1 MTSTLRAAESTLG
14 AIGRIADEAAS
25 AQELLEQASERI
37 GRVVPNDGSF
47 LASTDPD
54 TTLVTGLGII
64 TDLPLDQC
72 QPTWD
77 YEMLVPDQL
86 KFADIARSGRPV
98 ADIHDATGG
107 HPDRS
112 PRFRAY
118 RVATGFRAEVRM
130 AFTIGEAAWG
140 IGQINRR
147 GTGARFT
154 PDEKAWLERVA
165 PVVARG
171 LRRTLLAQPVA
182 DIAGRGPGVIVLD
195 RDGAVVSA
203 TREATEWPGELD
215 PALLTGGGR
224 DLPLPFHAHGF
235 AARMR
240 AAHEDGEPTMRARL
254 RTRSGAWVLMH
265 GSPLPGTDQLVLII
279 EPAKASDVAPLI
291 VEAYDLTQ
299 RELEVTRAIA
309 RGLKT
314 AEIAAHLHLSPHTV
328 RDHVKAVFEK
338 VGARSRGEL
347 VHRVFAEHYA
357 PPAH

>member
-77 YEMLVPDQL
+77 YEMLVPDKL

-98 ADIHDATGG
+98 ADIHDVTGG
-107 HPDRS
+107 NPDRS

-140 IGQINRR
+140 IAQINRR

-182 DIAGRGPGVIVLD
+182 DIAGRGPGVVLLD

-203 TREATEWPGELD
+203 TREATEWLGELD
-215 PALLTGGGR
+215 PAPLTRGGPG
-224 DLPLPFHAHGF
+224 LPPPLPPPRV
-235 AARMR
+235 AAPPR
-240 AAHEDGEPTMRARL
+240 APPRGGEPT
-254 RTRSGAWVLMH
+254 
-265 GSPLPGTDQLVLII
+265 
-279 EPAKASDVAPLI
+279 
-291 VEAYDLTQ
+291 
-299 RELEVTRAIA
+299 TRA
-309 RGLKT
+309 
-314 AEIAAHLHLSPHTV
+314 
-328 RDHVKAVFEK
+328 
-338 VGARSRGEL
+338 
-347 VHRVFAEHYA
+347 
-357 PPAH
+357 PPRTPPGG